1 MNTKAFQRA
10 AFRNEGGAT
19 GSNQATGWGTTNVN
33 NLPGAGDG
41 IPYLSLGKSKTISSV
56 PDNSIVSEGFDDL
69 PRQVTKYV
77 EQSVSYVNK
86 LDGFN
91 PQLYWAFGLCDEVLP
106 VVCYVCSPPA
116 TEPVAGATYTDS
128 SSNSLT
134 FLRKEVN
141 GSYYTLYVFT
151 QTAAVTSQS
160 GSLTRVSGT
169 GSDLTFSAH
178 SSILYE
184 SVFKIDPR
192 ERHLVIP
199 ATTQR
204 ISTYQLGDLKC
215 RMATIGV
222 NMDTNSDFLFLN
234 AMCKKFNI
242 SSSAGALSEL
252 SMDFLARDR
261 EVSNYSSSTWTY
273 PSAVDA
279 DNNILHHYWS
289 VYVNNTLVGC
299 TSFNL
304 GFEIPLQVIQDTL
317 TGLFIAEPVMEGKYV
332 FNSEIVLS
340 RYSSLAWENLSDAWT
355 EVPARIAAYSGYK
368 LQEFFINNAIIT
380 NASPDDDN
388 VAKQTLKLELGTS
401 STNNFPSQGLSITDY
416 SPLMCRVRNTTATNY
431 MRV

>member
-33 NLPGAGDG
+33 NLPGTGDG

-106 VVCYVCSPPA
+106 VVCYVCSSPV

-128 SSNSLT
+128 SANSLT

-151 QTAAVTSQS
+151 QTAVVSSQS

-169 GSDLTFSAH
+169 GSDLTFNAH

-192 ERHLVIP
+192 ERHLVVP
-199 ATTQR
+199 AVTQR
-204 ISTYQLGDLKC
+204 ISTYQSGDLKC

-222 NMDTNSDFLFLN
+222 NMDTNSDFLFIN
-234 AMCKKFNI
+234 AMCKKFNV

-252 SMDFLARDR
+252 STDFLARDR

-388 VAKQTLKLELGTS
+388 VAKQKLKLELGTS
-401 STNNFPSQGLSITDY
+401 LTNNFPSQGLSITDY

>member
-33 NLPGAGDG
+33 NLPGTGDG

-106 VVCYVCSPPA
+106 VVCYVCSSPV

-128 SSNSLT
+128 SANSLT

-151 QTAAVTSQS
+151 QTAVVSSQS

-169 GSDLTFSAH
+169 GSDLTFNAH

-192 ERHLVIP
+192 ERHLVVP
-199 ATTQR
+199 AVTQR
-204 ISTYQLGDLKC
+204 ISTYQSGDLKC

-222 NMDTNSDFLFLN
+222 NMDTNSDFLFIN
-234 AMCKKFNI
+234 AMCKKFNV

-252 SMDFLARDR
+252 STDFLARDR

-388 VAKQTLKLELGTS
+388 VAKQKLKLELGTS